1 MRTTLILFI
10 SLLLAGCSQSSIAH
24 RSVETPALKVSL
36 SSDTTNLTINS
47 TASLTASVTYGA
59 EKIDDAHVQFEIIEN
74 GTSLG
79 MVSPKVLEEGKYVLD
94 TKFLESGKK
103 QVIVHVDYKEQHE
116 MKGIFLSV
124 TNGEEGE
131 AS

>member
-10 SLLLAGCSQSSIAH
+10 SLLLVGCSQSSIAH
-24 RSVETPALKVSL
+24 SPAETPALKVSL
-36 SSDTTNLTINS
+36 NSDTTKLTINN

-59 EKIDDAHVQFEIIEN
+59 EKIDDAYVQFEIIEN
-74 GTSLG
+74 GASLG
-79 MVSPKVLEEGKYVLD
+79 MVSPNVLEEGKYVLD
-94 TKFLESGKK
+94 TKFLEPGEK

-131 AS
+131 ES

>member
-10 SLLLAGCSQSSIAH
+10 SLLLVGYSQSSIAH
-24 RSVETPALKVSL
+24 SPVETPALKVSL
-36 SSDTTNLTINS
+36 NSDTTKLTINN
-47 TASLTASVTYGA
+47 TASLTAFVTYGA
-59 EKIDDAHVQFEIIEN
+59 EKIDDAYVQFEIIEN
-74 GTSLG
+74 GASLG

-94 TKFLESGKK
+94 TKFLEPGEK

>member
-10 SLLLAGCSQSSIAH
+10 SLLLVGCSQSSIAH
-24 RSVETPALKVSL
+24 SPAEIPALKVSL
-36 SSDTTNLTINS
+36 NSDTTKLTINN

-59 EKIDDAHVQFEIIEN
+59 EKIDDAYVQFEIIEN
-74 GTSLG
+74 GASLG
-79 MVSPKVLEEGKYVLD
+79 MVSPNVLEEGKYVLD
-94 TKFLESGKK
+94 TKFLEPGEK

-124 TNGEEGE
+124 TNGEERE